1 MLDLSVCMSK
11 KFLRFFNY
19 SVHVSWCLVG
29 GMGADG
35 KRKFDDSEEED
46 KIQLEKPPPPP
57 QSPEKCRKVSD
68 DDSMNGMKLS
78 CVCSSP
84 SRSCCGK
91 AVAHAVAA

>member
-1 MLDLSVCMSK
+1 VCMSK

-57 QSPEKCRKVSD
+57 QSPEKRRKVSD
-68 DDSMNGMKLS
+68 DNSVN
-78 CVCSSP
+78 SP
-84 SRSCCGK
+84 GVKVRGTLTRILRRTII
-91 AVAHAVAA
+91 